1 MNVLKA
7 NGFVPR
13 SAALLLSVVLL
24 CLSMV
29 PTAGAETLGSL
40 SISYPIDGTVYHIY
54 SVGSLDGGQIVMDEA
69 FRNVDT
75 SDYAAAAG
83 VMADMVKNEDAAEEL
98 AAATVTDGK
107 AVFHNL
113 PMAIYLVLGDPGEVD
128 DVRYWPTPFLLSV
141 PQKDEQ
147 DRFVWDVSVTGKK
160 ELDVEITVVKKWV
173 GDSPS
178 FRPQSITVYLTRD
191 GKGYGDPV
199 ELSASNNWT
208 YTWQNLPPDEW
219 GVAEQSNPRY
229 TVSVSRQGNV
239 FTITNTWKKIP
250 QTGQLWWPVSAL
262 ALTGLVFLCLGLI
275 RRRESDANA

>member
-1 MNVLKA
+1 MKA
-7 NGFVPR
+7 NRFISRG
-13 SAALLLSVVLL
+13 AALLLLVVML
-24 CLSMV
+24 CLSVV
-29 PTAGAETLGSL
+29 PAAGAENLGSL

-83 VMADMVKNEDAAEEL
+83 VMADMIKNKAAAPEL
-98 AAATVTDGK
+98 AAATVTDGR
-107 AVFHNL
+107 AVFRNL
-113 PMAIYLVLGDPGEVD
+113 PMAIYLVLGDPGEVGN
-128 DVRYWPTPFLLSV
+128 VRYWPTPFLLSI

-147 DRFVWDVSVTGKK
+147 GQFVWDVSVAGKK
-160 ELDVEITVVKKWV
+160 EQDMAITVVKRWV

-178 FRPQSITVYLTRD
+178 FRPKSITVYLTRD

-219 GVAEQSNPRY
+219 GVAEQSNPHY
-229 TVSVSRQGNV
+229 QMSVSRQGNV
-239 FTITNTWKKIP
+239 FTITNLWKRIP

-262 ALTGLVFLCLGLI
+262 ALAGIVFLCLGLI
-275 RRRESDANA
+275 RRRGSDANA